1 MNFEAVIGLEIH
13 VEMSTKTKMF
23 SAAPVT
29 YKAEANAA
37 VTPLDLGHPGTM
49 PVVNRQAIINAI
61 QVCHA
66 LQLTIDPQ
74 LWFDRKNY
82 FYPDLPKGYQITQN
96 ARPIGSSGRI
106 EVDVEGTPFPIRI
119 ERLHVEEDTAMQHH
133 YEGFTLVDYNRAG
146 IPLMEIVTRPD
157 IRNGAQ
163 AAAFVDAIRQ
173 IVSFL
178 KVSTGKMEEGSLRC
192 DVNISMRPIGVET
205 FGTKVE
211 IKNLNSIA
219 NVQRAIDVEMLRQE
233 RLLISGVPVQ
243 QETRRYDELKKETI
257 LMRKKTD
264 AVDYKYFTEPN
275 LVPID
280 LEAGFIQSAI
290 ASSLPLATSKRQRY
304 QQLFG
309 LSAYDANQLTQD
321 VAISEYFDALTSFG
335 KHYKLYANWLL
346 SDIASYLNKS
356 VSVIT
361 TFPIETKRLAILID
375 MIANSEIS
383 NKQAKELFEL
393 MLVDQGDPRMIA
405 DKKKMLQI
413 SDEGYITKEVE
424 AILLANPQSI
434 VDYQQGK
441 DRALGFLIGQIMKK
455 TGGKVNPTLTNE
467 ILLRLLKS
475 KN

>member
-82 FYPDLPKGYQITQN
+82 FYPDLPKGYQITQQ

-106 EVDVEGTPFPIRI
+106 DVDVDGKPFSIRI

-157 IRNGAQ
+157 IRNGDQ
-163 AAAFVDAIRQ
+163 AAAFVDAVRQ

-192 DVNISMRPIGVET
+192 DVNISMRPIGVEA

-280 LEAGFIQSAI
+280 LDPAFIQSAI
-290 ASSLPLATSKRQRY
+290 SSSLPLSTNKRNRY
-304 QQLFG
+304 QQSFG

-321 VAISEYFDALTSFG
+321 VSISEYFDGLTTLG
-335 KHYKLYANWLL
+335 HHYKLYANWLL
-346 SDIASYLNKS
+346 GDITSYLNKTAS
-356 VSVIT
+356 TIAS
-361 TFPIETKRLAILID
+361 FPIEGKRLAILID
-375 MIANSEIS
+375 MIAKSEIS
-383 NKQAKELFEL
+383 NKQAKELFEF
-393 MLVDQGDPRMIA
+393 MLIENGDPRIIA

-413 SDEGYITKEVE
+413 SDVVYIQKEVE
-424 AILLANPQSI
+424 AVLVANPQSI
-434 VDYQQGK
+434 IDYQQGK
-441 DRALGFLIGQIMKK
+441 DRAVGFLIGQIMKK

-467 ILLRLLKS
+467 ILIRLLNTK
-475 KN
+475 K

>member
-1 MNFEAVIGLEIH
+1 
-13 VEMSTKTKMF
+13 
-23 SAAPVT
+23 
-29 YKAEANAA
+29 
-37 VTPLDLGHPGTM
+37 
-49 PVVNRQAIINAI
+49 
-61 QVCHA
+61 
-66 LQLTIDPQ
+66 
-74 LWFDRKNY
+74 
-82 FYPDLPKGYQITQN
+82 
-96 ARPIGSSGRI
+96 
-106 EVDVEGTPFPIRI
+106 
-119 ERLHVEEDTAMQHH
+119 
-133 YEGFTLVDYNRAG
+133 
-146 IPLMEIVTRPD
+146 
-157 IRNGAQ
+157 
-163 AAAFVDAIRQ
+163 
-173 IVSFL
+173 
-178 KVSTGKMEEGSLRC
+178 
-192 DVNISMRPIGVET
+192 MRPIGVET

-233 RLLISGVPVQ
+233 RLLISGIPVQ

-280 LEAGFIQSAI
+280 LEVAFIQSAI
-290 ASSLPLATSKRQRY
+290 ASSLPLSMNKRQRY
-304 QQLFG
+304 QQSFG

-321 VAISEYFDALTSFG
+321 VAISEYFDALTLFG
-335 KHYKLYANWLL
+335 QHYKLYANWLL
-346 SDIASYLNKS
+346 SDIASYLNKTAS
-356 VSVIT
+356 TIGS
-361 TFPIETKRLAILID
+361 FPIDAKRFAILID
-375 MIANSEIS
+375 MIAKSEIS

-393 MLVDQGDPRMIA
+393 MLVDQGDPRIIA

-424 AILLANPQSI
+424 AVLLANPQSI

-441 DRALGFLIGQIMKK
+441 DRAVGFLIGQIMKK

>member
-1 MNFEAVIGLEIH
+1 MNVEAVIGLEIH
-13 VEMSTKTKMF
+13 VEMQTKSKMF

-29 YKAEANAA
+29 YKSEPNTA
-37 VTPLDLGHPGTM
+37 VVPLDLGHPGTM

-66 LQLTIDPQ
+66 LHLHIDSQ

-96 ARPIGSSGRI
+96 ARPIGSEGWI
-106 EVDVEGTPFPIRI
+106 EVMVDNQPFKIRI

-146 IPLMEIVTRPD
+146 IPLMEIVTKPD

-178 KVSTGKMEEGSLRC
+178 KVSSGKMEEGSLRC
-192 DVNISMRPIGVET
+192 DVNISVRPVGTEK

-233 RLLISGVPVQ
+233 RSLIAGIPVQ

-257 LMRKKTD
+257 MMRKKTD

-275 LVPID
+275 LLPID
-280 LEAGFIQSAI
+280 LSQDFIALAI
-290 ASSLPLATSKRQRY
+290 SNSLPLATTKRSKY
-304 QQLFG
+304 QTQFS
-309 LSAYDANQLTQD
+309 LSEYDANQLTQD
-321 VAISEYFDALTSFG
+321 VYVSEYFDRLTSIG
-335 KHYKLYANWLL
+335 NYYKLYANWLL
-346 SDIASYLNKS
+346 GDIASFLNKQNLTM
-356 VSVIT
+356 VE
-361 TFPIETKRLAILID
+361 FPIQPQEMNGLIS
-375 MIANSEIS
+375 MIAKGDLS

-393 MLVDQGDPRMIA
+393 MIKNPTDPRQLAEKMN
-405 DKKKMLQI
+405 MLQI
-413 SDEGYITKEVE
+413 SDEAYITQQVQEV
-424 AILLANPQSI
+424 LTANPQSI
-434 VDYQQGK
+434 LDFQQGK
-441 DRALGFLIGQIMKK
+441 DRAVGFLIGQIMKK
-455 TGGKVNPTLTNE
+455 TGGKVNPSLTNQ
-467 ILLRLLKS
+467 ILMKLLK
-475 KN
+475 K